1 MKTFTSETHPPR
13 FIHSIASLNMSLLK
27 MSLMRLCVASSR
39 VQGRAFFATWAGL
52 PSTQSTCNV
61 QEKVQGDSAKA
72 HTECQKSKILETQLK
87 NLYYYYLFIFRDF
100 AFHTVILT
108 I

>member
-39 VQGRAFFATWAGL
+39 VQDRAFFATWAGL

-61 QEKVQGDSAKA
+61 QEKSQGDSAKA

-87 NLYYYYLFIFRDF
+87 NLYYFILFFLETLLFI
-100 AFHTVILT
+100 L
-108 I
+108 